1 MALASCGGGS
11 GGAALSTGTG
21 PSNIDP
27 VYEDPK
33 IIALERFQDGNQLVL
48 FSSTDGTQTYLG
60 LVQGDKLATALGQ
73 QQSIDLA
80 QSVAPG
86 LPGRFTDQLNLPHQD
101 GASLELVR
109 SGVLFENGFAAQTSV
124 SFGASGRGYF
134 VAGSTATGFP
144 SGVMTYSGEL
154 QVSAVEAQNQIQ
166 NGVLE
171 LNVNFDEPRNT
182 GELVGQTQGFIIA
195 APQISFDADGFGYRA
210 DTAAIGRIGDEQA
223 AVLLWSLFWRA
234 GFGNRRRC
242 LFGSR
247 KASGVLCAICRKS
260 VTAKH
265 LAKHRKLKL
274 NKEKRCLNFIKFK

>member
-1 MALASCGGGS
+1 LVTLTAMALASCGGGS
-11 GGAALSTGTG
+11 GGAALPTGTG

-73 QQSIDLA
+73 QQGTDLA
-80 QSVAPG
+80 PSVAPG
-86 LPGRFTDQLNLPHQD
+86 QPLRFTDQLKLRHQD

-144 SGVMTYSGEL
+144 SGVMTYSGDL
-154 QVSAVEAQNQIQ
+154 QVSAVEAQNQVQ
-166 NGVLE
+166 NGVFE
-171 LNVNFDEPRNT
+171 LNINFDEPRNT
-182 GELVGQTQGFIIA
+182 GRLVGQTQDFIIA
-195 APQISFDADGFGYRA
+195 APQISFDADGLGYRA
-210 DTAAIGRIGDEQA
+210 DTAAIGRIGDEQP
-223 AVLLWSLFWRA
+223 AVLYGRFFGEQALATGGVVFSDQEKPQGYFAR
-234 GFGNRRRC
+234 FVGNR
-242 LFGSR
+242 
-247 KASGVLCAICRKS
+247 
-260 VTAKH
+260 
-265 LAKHRKLKL
+265 
-274 NKEKRCLNFIKFK
+274 